1 MKKNYQNSIFRKNEN
16 IISNEQNFFL
26 PFFFYFFSIQLT
38 NR

>member
-26 PFFFYFFSIQLT
+26 PPLFFSIQLT